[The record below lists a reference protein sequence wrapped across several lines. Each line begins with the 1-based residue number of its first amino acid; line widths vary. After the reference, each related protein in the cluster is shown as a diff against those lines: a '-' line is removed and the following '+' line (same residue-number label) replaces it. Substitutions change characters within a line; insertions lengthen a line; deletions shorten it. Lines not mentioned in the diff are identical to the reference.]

1 MLAETFLLIRSNG
14 ADKKCGSEPDEEIST
29 VPKLVIFLASV
40 AITGVT
46 AIAVAA
52 PFALLHIR

>member
-1 MLAETFLLIRSNG
+1 MIGETFFLMRSKG
-14 ADKKCGSEPDEEIST
+14 VDKKCAGEPAEQISM

-40 AITGVT
+40 AITGAT

-52 PFALLHIR
+52 PLALLHVR